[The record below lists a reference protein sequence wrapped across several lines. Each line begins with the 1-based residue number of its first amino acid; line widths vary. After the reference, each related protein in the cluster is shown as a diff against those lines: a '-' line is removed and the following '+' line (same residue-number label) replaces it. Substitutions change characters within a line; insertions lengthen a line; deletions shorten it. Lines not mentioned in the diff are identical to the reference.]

1 MAKDAPPPVIIK
13 GVDAEMAELDNI
25 LEDVR
30 EIEEATCVE
39 ESDHKNSDNADE
51 EETISR

>member
-1 MAKDAPPPVIIK
+1 MAKDAPPPIIIK
-13 GVDAEMAELDNI
+13 GVDAEMDNMI
-25 LEDVR
+25 EDVR